1 MNQISNHRPRSSAR
15 LQIIDSILFKEGDV
29 VDSGDLLYVID
40 PRPYQAA
47 LDQAKGQ
54 LEQALA
60 QQKLDN
66 ANLER
71 SKDLLAKRVAEVED
85 VFMMGLARS
94 GRCLF
99 HDRRQFG

>member
-1 MNQISNHRPRSSAR
+1 
-15 LQIIDSILFKEGDV
+15 
-29 VDSGDLLYVID
+29 
-40 PRPYQAA
+40 

-71 SKDLLAKRVAEVED
+71 AKDLLAKKVIAQQ
-85 VFMMGLARS
+85 VFDTTAA
-94 GRCLF
+94 
-99 HDRRQFG
+99 QNT

>member
-1 MNQISNHRPRSSAR
+1 
-15 LQIIDSILFKEGDV
+15 
-29 VDSGDLLYVID
+29 
-40 PRPYQAA
+40 

-71 SKDLLAKRVAEVED
+71 SKDLLAKKVIAQQDFDTTASQKYVADAQV
-85 VFMMGLARS
+85 GRQPSRS
-94 GRCLF
+94 RI
-99 HDRRQFG
+99 RATQS